1 MVAHSFIHV
10 WTAEMAWVIFDQG
23 LKILDVGRGQQVC
36 GDELSIQKKY
46 LISLTNY
53 KLTTCWIPTWFL
65 TK

>member
-1 MVAHSFIHV
+1 
-10 WTAEMAWVIFDQG
+10 MAWVIFDQG
-23 LKILDVGRGQQVC
+23 LEILNVGHGQQVC

-53 KLTTCWIPTWFL
+53 KLTTRWIPTWFL